1 MGNKQILMKFLPVFA
16 FLLLVQIVSAQ
27 PVADQLK
34 LAIDKFEKDE
44 QLKHG
49 SISLYVVNAAT
60 GAPVFDRNALVGMAP
75 ASSQKVIT
83 SVTAFEIL
91 GKDYRYKTTLGYKGN
106 VVGNQLQGALV
117 LTASGDPTL
126 GSWRWLGSSEK
137 NILQSAIESLQQKN
151 IAQVSN
157 GLLVDMQNWE
167 SQATPRGWTW
177 EDMGN
182 YYGAGAWA
190 LNWHENQYDLILQPG
205 KAVGDAVKILKT
217 TPILTGVT
225 NFYNELTT
233 GASNSGDQAIIYLP
247 AYGTVGFV
255 RGTVPAGKETFTIK
269 GALPLPYAAF
279 RESFLAAATAK
290 GMRIDQPDK
299 LVPDKNIANLPL
311 VSLLKIESPA
321 FDSMNY
327 WFLRESLNLYGEA
340 FIKTIALQQK
350 GFAATDSGLAILRY
364 FWSSRGID
372 KAALKM
378 VDGSGLSPANRTTAH
393 ALVTVLQYARNKA
406 WYPSFYN
413 ALPLM
418 NGIKMKS
425 GYISGVRSYT
435 GYIKSRAGVEYTFA
449 FIVNNFDGS
458 AGSVR
463 EKMWKLLDILK

>member
-1 MGNKQILMKFLPVFA
+1 MRTFFLVISLSLFQQLFAQPLKQQLEA
-16 FLLLVQIVSAQ
+16 AVSA
-27 PVADQLK
+27 L
-34 LAIDKFEKDE
+34 EKDE

-49 SISLYVVNAAT
+49 SISLYVMNAVT
-60 GAPVFDRNALVGMAP
+60 GATVFGKNEQVGMAP

-91 GKDYRYKTTLGYKGN
+91 GKSYRYKTAFGYKGDI
-106 VVGNQLQGALV
+106 VFKKLQGALV
-117 LTASGDPTL
+117 VTASGDPTL
-126 GSWRWLGSSEK
+126 GSWRWPGSSEK
-137 NILQSAIESLQQKN
+137 NIMQNVIKTLQQKN

-157 GLLVDMQNWE
+157 GLLIEMQNWE

-190 LNWHENQYDLILQPG
+190 LNWHENQYDLVLQPG
-205 KAVGDAVKILKT
+205 KAIGDGVKILKT
-217 TPILTGVT
+217 TPTLRGVT
-225 NFYNELTT
+225 NLYNELKT
-233 GASNSGDQAIIYLP
+233 GASNSGDNAVIYLP
-247 AYGTVGFV
+247 AYGTLGFV
-255 RGTVPAGKETFTIK
+255 RGTVPAGKETFTIR
-269 GALPLPYAAF
+269 GSMPLPYVAF
-279 RESFLAAATAK
+279 RESLLSAAAANGISIQNIDSLLPGKTAAK
-290 GMRIDQPDK
+290 AV
-299 LVPDKNIANLPL
+299 LVP
-311 VSLLKIESPA
+311 LLTIQSPA

-364 FWSSRGID
+364 FWNSRGID
-372 KAALKM
+372 KSALNII
-378 VDGSGLSPANRTTAH
+378 DGSGLSPANRTTTH
-393 ALVTVLQYARNKA
+393 ALVTVLQYARDKP

-418 NGIKMKS
+418 NGIRMKS

-435 GYIKSRAGVEYTFA
+435 GYLKSKAGVEYTFA